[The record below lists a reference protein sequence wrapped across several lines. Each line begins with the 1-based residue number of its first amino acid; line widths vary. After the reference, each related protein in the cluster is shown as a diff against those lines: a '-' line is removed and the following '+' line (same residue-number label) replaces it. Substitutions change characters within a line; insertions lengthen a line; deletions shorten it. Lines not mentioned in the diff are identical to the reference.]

1 MRYKLDGRYKS
12 YVKKG
17 FLTRKDAVIHE
28 AEMRQKLSLGYVPPK
43 AEKSSQSLE
52 TYLDDWVERHGE
64 TNLRPST
71 LISYRSII
79 RNHINP
85 LIGQVPLN
93 RVTPELLDDLFAR
106 LLAEGLSDSSVR
118 YVKRILSVALE
129 HARKYHYID
138 TNPAKDTITRLGRQG
153 KTPDPYTIEQMRQL
167 LGAVSWTQWELLI
180 VLAGL
185 YGLRL
190 SEAIGLR
197 WRHVDLER
205 GVFSVVEQL
214 PCTLPTGGT
223 TVTAMAPL
231 KSSERTL
238 PITEPVR
245 PYFARQLAWQAQQ
258 KQLLAGSG
266 QPYYE
271 NDLVL
276 PKPNG
281 APRRR
286 DRVSADFARLLRR
299 LGLAHIRFHDLRHSA
314 ATNMYQLTGDF
325 YAVGQILG
333 HSLKGA
339 GLQLGLGS
347 SLDAVTAQYIDVRL
361 DRKKLVLEA
370 YHHAVLGVE

>member
-43 AEKSSQSLE
+43 AKKSSQSLE

-85 LIGQVPLN
+85 LIGQAPLN
-93 RVTPELLDDLFAR
+93 RVTPELLDALFAR

-167 LGAVSWTQWELLI
+167 LGAVSWTQ
-180 VLAGL
+180 
-185 YGLRL
+185 
-190 SEAIGLR
+190 
-197 WRHVDLER
+197 
-205 GVFSVVEQL
+205 
-214 PCTLPTGGT
+214 
-223 TVTAMAPL
+223 
-231 KSSERTL
+231 
-238 PITEPVR
+238 
-245 PYFARQLAWQAQQ
+245 
-258 KQLLAGSG
+258 
-266 QPYYE
+266 
-271 NDLVL
+271 
-276 PKPNG
+276 
-281 APRRR
+281 
-286 DRVSADFARLLRR
+286 
-299 LGLAHIRFHDLRHSA
+299 
-314 ATNMYQLTGDF
+314 
-325 YAVGQILG
+325 
-333 HSLKGA
+333 
-339 GLQLGLGS
+339 
-347 SLDAVTAQYIDVRL
+347 
-361 DRKKLVLEA
+361 
-370 YHHAVLGVE
+370 